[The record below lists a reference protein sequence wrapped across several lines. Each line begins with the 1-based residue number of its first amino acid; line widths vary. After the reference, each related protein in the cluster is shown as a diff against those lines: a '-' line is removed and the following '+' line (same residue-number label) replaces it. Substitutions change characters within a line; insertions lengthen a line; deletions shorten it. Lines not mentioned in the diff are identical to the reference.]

1 MKLIRRITAVGLY
14 LSLCHRHRSQA
25 QGGENVR
32 SRGSVGSVTAWR
44 RAACLLLLAGGLPG
58 AGALAQVPV
67 DVRPAPS
74 GFDLNVG
81 LGMRLTSNAGLEPGA
96 GSEGDSI
103 ADLRADLT
111 GHRGSPRT
119 DWSAKYT
126 PFYTRYGNNG
136 QFDTVNHALTAD
148 ARYALTQRSKLT
160 LSDRFYAS
168 RDLSHIDGAD
178 TTGDPVI
185 LTRLTRRWRNFADA
199 GFDANLSRDLS
210 LQVGAS
216 SRIERFDL
224 SPSVNSNMDAARL
237 GLRKQVGRED
247 GFSTTYTYSRFG
259 FENRGVDGAEA
270 HGMDLAWT
278 HGVPSRTDWVLSAGM
293 STVSRGSDRQ
303 NRFTAAASLHHPFRR
318 VDFVS
323 GYRRGLGADA
333 GVANVTVTQDLNAG
347 LSGSAGQRTRLA
359 VRGEYGTR
367 DSILDGGDRLRL
379 AYAGGSLLGTV
390 TVNQRLSISGEARR
404 RKQTVTEGT
413 GDQLTVN
420 MFLLRLNILVF

>member
-1 MKLIRRITAVGLY
+1 MRR
-14 LSLCHRHRSQA
+14 RW
-25 QGGENVR
+25 
-32 SRGSVGSVTAWR
+32 SVGSG
-44 RAACLLLLAGGLPG
+44 RAACLLLVAFGLP
-58 AGALAQVPV
+58 AAEALAQVPV

-81 LGMRLTSNAGLEPGA
+81 VGMRLTSNAGLEPRG

-103 ADLRADLT
+103 TDLRADLT

-119 DWSAKYT
+119 DWSARYN

-136 QFDTVNHALTAD
+136 QFDTVHHALTVD
-148 ARYALTQRSKLT
+148 ARYALTARSRLA
-160 LSDRFYAS
+160 LSDRFHAS
-168 RDLSHIDGAD
+168 RDLSYIDGGDA
-178 TTGDPVI
+178 TGEPVI
-185 LTRLTRRWRNFADA
+185 LTQVTRRWRNFADA
-199 GFDANLSRDLS
+199 GFDANLTRDLS

-224 SPSVNSNMDAARL
+224 SPSVNSTMSAARL
-237 GLRKQVGRED
+237 GLRKQVGRQD

-259 FENRGVDGAEA
+259 FENQGVDGAEA
-270 HGMDLAWT
+270 HGMDLAWS
-278 HGVPSRTDWVLSAGM
+278 HGAPARTDWVVSAGM
-293 STVSRGSDRQ
+293 STVSRGPDRQ

-347 LSGSAGQRTRLA
+347 VSGSAGRRTRLA

-367 DSILDGGDRLRL
+367 DSILDGGDRLAL
-379 AYAGGSLLGTV
+379 SYAGGSLLGTV
-390 TVNQRLSISGEARR
+390 TFNPRLSISGEARR
-404 RKQTVTEGT
+404 RKQTVTEGS
-413 GDQLTVN
+413 GDPLTVN

>member
-1 MKLIRRITAVGLY
+1 MRWRW
-14 LSLCHRHRSQA
+14 
-25 QGGENVR
+25 
-32 SRGSVGSVTAWR
+32 SVGSIRAWR
-44 RAACLLLLAGGLPG
+44 RAACLLLVAFGLP
-58 AGALAQVPV
+58 AAKALAQVPV
-67 DVRPAPS
+67 DVRSAPS

-81 LGMRLTSNAGLEPGA
+81 LGIRLTSNAGLEPGG

-103 ADLRADLT
+103 TDLRADLT
-111 GHRGSPRT
+111 GHRVSPRT
-119 DWSAKYT
+119 DWSAKYA

-136 QFDTVNHALTAD
+136 QFDTVNHALTVD
-148 ARYALTQRSKLT
+148 ARYALTQRSRLA
-160 LSDRFYAS
+160 LSERFYAS

-178 TTGDPVI
+178 ATGDPVI
-185 LTRLTRRWRNFADA
+185 LTQVTRRWRNFADA
-199 GFDANLSRDLS
+199 GFDANLTRDLS

-224 SPSVNSNMDAARL
+224 SPSVNSSMSAARL
-237 GLRKQVGRED
+237 GLRKQVGRQD

-259 FENRGVDGAEA
+259 FENQGVDGAEA
-270 HGMDLAWT
+270 QGMDLAWS
-278 HGVPSRTDWVLSAGM
+278 HGAPARTDWVVSAGM

-303 NRFTAAASLHHPFRR
+303 NRITAAASLHHPFRR
-318 VDFVS
+318 LDFIS

-347 LSGSAGQRTRLA
+347 VSGRAGQRTRLA

-367 DSILDGGDRLRL
+367 DSILDGGDRLAL
-379 AYAGGSLLGTV
+379 SYAGGSLLGTV
-390 TVNQRLSISGEARR
+390 TVNPRFSISGEARR
-404 RKQTVTEGT
+404 RKQTVTEGS